1 MESEKNVLCPITKK
15 ICGKNYCVLF
25 FFGCSSSK
33 SLKEIKMILTEIRI
47 NEIPVKYNINQI
59 NFSIKRKNYNF

>member
-1 MESEKNVLCPITKK
+1 MESEKNILCPITKK

-47 NEIPVKYNINQI
+47 NEIL
-59 NFSIKRKNYNF
+59 SII